1 MPYRDMFDEFS
12 REIANSLNKLTDYT
26 NRLKAW
32 GLVIA
37 SMTDQEKMDAAHEFI
52 DPLATIG
59 LNLPYVI
66 RSRFIFAVA
75 HLCHQANRS
84 RDGFPWRDDL
94 PLDHEI
100 YFEAADKYGTGWPE
114 YKPLKRCIEAIGNK
128 SYQSATHDFR
138 HAYNHRFS
146 PRVVIGVT
154 RMVTRQVNPE
164 TKTVSYAF
172 GGTPALTLDIVV
184 ELLAQQCENSYASF
198 EAFQRLTRE
207 QELSIAEY
215 QLRYPT

>member
-1 MPYRDMFDEFS
+1 
-12 REIANSLNKLTDYT
+12 
-26 NRLKAW
+26 
-32 GLVIA
+32 
-37 SMTDQEKMDAAHEFI
+37 MTIRRRWDAAHEVY

-59 LNLPYVI
+59 LNLPDVI
-66 RSRFIFAVA
+66 RSRFIFAIA

-100 YFEAADKYGTGWPE
+100 YFEVADKYGTGWPE

-128 SYQSATHDFR
+128 SYQSATHHFR

-146 PRVVIGVT
+146 PRVVIGIT
-154 RMVTRQVNPE
+154 RMVTRQVNLE
-164 TKTVSYAF
+164 TETVSYVF
-172 GGTPALTLDIVV
+172 GGTPALTLDVVV
-184 ELLAQQCENSYASF
+184 ELLAQQSENSNAGF
-198 EAFQRLTRE
+198 EAFQRLIRE
-207 QELSIAEY
+207 QVLSIAEY